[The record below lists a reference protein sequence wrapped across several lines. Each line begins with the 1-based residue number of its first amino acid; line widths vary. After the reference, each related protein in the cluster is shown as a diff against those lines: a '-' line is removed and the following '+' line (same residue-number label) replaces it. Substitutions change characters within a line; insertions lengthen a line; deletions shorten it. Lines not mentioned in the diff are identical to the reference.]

1 MESFEIHHK
10 YLKWYTAKKMRTNK
24 EETDECARVYT
35 ALGLRVRE
43 TGTILTREPIG
54 SLKK

>member
-43 TGTILTREPIG
+43 MGTILTREPIG

>member
-24 EETDECARVYT
+24 EKMDECVRVYV

-43 TGTILTREPIG
+43 MGTI
-54 SLKK
+54 

>member
-24 EETDECARVYT
+24 EKMDECVRVYV

-43 TGTILTREPIG
+43 TGTIWTREPIG